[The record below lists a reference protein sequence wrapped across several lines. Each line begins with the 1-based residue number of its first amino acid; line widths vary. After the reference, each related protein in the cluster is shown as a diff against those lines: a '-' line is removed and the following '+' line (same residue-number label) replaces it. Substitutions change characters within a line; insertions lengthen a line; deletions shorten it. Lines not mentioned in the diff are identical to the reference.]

1 MELSPRKKAII
12 AAIVKAHI
20 EQGEPIG
27 SKALAQTLDNS
38 PSSATLRNEMS
49 ELCEL
54 GYLEQPHTSAG
65 RVPTAKA
72 YRLYVTELMD
82 KKSLSVE
89 SKQIIDDMLDS
100 VSHDPE
106 NIGSTAAQI
115 LSQLTGL
122 PTLSATSTRN
132 EIVLKRVT
140 LLPMSK
146 TSAIVFIITND
157 GRARSRLVRAVS
169 PITASLLTKFDNIA
183 REKICSIEISKL
195 DTAYLQGLVVSAGL
209 DALTLAPF
217 ISCIFEMAADISK
230 NEIRLNGAS
239 NVFSLCQ
246 GENDARRIIEL
257 LQEREAISKIF
268 STLSSPIGVI
278 FGDDTTYTE
287 LKPTGMIVASYGGE
301 NEELGRLAVIGPTR
315 MSYEKILPSIEYLSN
330 RIGTIMTEVLK
341 GLEE

>member
-27 SKALAQTLDNS
+27 SKALANTLDNS

-65 RVPTAKA
+65 RIPTAKA

-82 KKSLSVE
+82 KQTLSNE
-89 SKQIIDDMLDS
+89 SKQIIDDMLNS

-106 NIGSTAAQI
+106 SIGSTAAQI
-115 LSQLTGL
+115 LFELTGL
-122 PTLSATSTRN
+122 PTISAASAHH
-132 EIVLKRVT
+132 EITLKRAT
-140 LLPMSK
+140 LLPMGK
-146 TSAIVFIITND
+146 TSVIVFIITND
-157 GRARSRLVRAVS
+157 GRARSRLVRTVS
-169 PITASLLTKFDNIA
+169 PITPSLLTKFDNIA
-183 REKICSIEISKL
+183 REKICGMGISKL
-195 DTAYLQGLVVSAGL
+195 DTAYLQGIVVSAGL

-217 ISCIFEMAADISK
+217 VSCIFEMVADIAKS
-230 NEIRLNGAS
+230 EIRLNGAS

-246 GENDARRIIEL
+246 GETEARRIIEL
-257 LQEREAISKIF
+257 LQEREAMRKIF
-268 STLSSPIGVI
+268 STLSTPIGVI
-278 FGDDTTYTE
+278 FGDDTSYTE
-287 LKPTGMIVASYGGE
+287 LKPTGMVVASYGDDE
-301 NEELGRLAVIGPTR
+301 EELGRLAVIGPTR
-315 MSYEKILPSIEYLSN
+315 MSYEKILPSIEYLSKK
-330 RIGTIMTEVLK
+330 IGTIMTEVLK

>member
-1 MELSPRKKAII
+1 MDLSPRKKAII

-27 SKALAQTLDNS
+27 SKVLASKLINS

-54 GYLEQPHTSAG
+54 GFLEQPHTSAG
-65 RVPTAKA
+65 RIPTAKA

-82 KKSLSVE
+82 KKDLSAE
-89 SKQIIDDMLDS
+89 SKEIIDDMLES

-115 LSQLTGL
+115 LCQLTGL
-122 PTLSATSTRN
+122 PTISAANPISEMT
-132 EIVLKRVT
+132 LKRAT
-140 LLPMSK
+140 LLPMSN

-169 PITASLLTKFDNIA
+169 PITPSLLTKFDNIA
-183 REKICSIEISKL
+183 KEKICSTEISKL
-195 DTAYLQGLVVSAGL
+195 DTAYLQSIVISAGL

-217 ISCIFEMAADISK
+217 VSCVFEMAADIAKS
-230 NEIRLNGAS
+230 EIRLNGAS
-239 NVFSLCQ
+239 NLFSLCH
-246 GENDARRIIEL
+246 GENEARRIMEL
-257 LQEREAISKIF
+257 LQERETISKIF
-268 STLSSPIGVI
+268 STLSSPIGVV
-278 FGDDTTYTE
+278 FGDDTSYTE
-287 LKPTGMIVASYGGE
+287 LKPTGMIVASYGE
-301 NEELGRLAVIGPTR
+301 TQELGRLAVIGPTR